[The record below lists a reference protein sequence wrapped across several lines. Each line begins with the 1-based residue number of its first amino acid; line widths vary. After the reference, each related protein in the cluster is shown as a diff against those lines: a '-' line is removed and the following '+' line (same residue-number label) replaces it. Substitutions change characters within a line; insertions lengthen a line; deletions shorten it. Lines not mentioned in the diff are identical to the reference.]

1 MNVLIAGGLMVM
13 VVGGFLIL
21 YNGSIQQEV
30 EINKPN
36 YRGLVQLGLAPSADV
51 RPAQQNDIDTGVRFR
66 DKGGNILI
74 LYDSRTW
81 GTLDYGKTFVGVNG

>member
-13 VVGGFLIL
+13 IVGGFLML

-36 YRGLVQLGLAPSADV
+36 YRG
-51 RPAQQNDIDTGVRFR
+51 IF
-66 DKGGNILI
+66 I

-81 GTLDYGKTFVGVNG
+81 DTLDYGKTFVGVNG

>member
-1 MNVLIAGGLMVM
+1 MNVLIASGLMVM
-13 VVGGFLIL
+13 IVGGFLML

-30 EINKPN
+30 EIKKPN

-66 DKGGNILI
+66 DGGGNIFI

-81 GTLDYGKTFVGVNG
+81 DTLDYGKTFVGVNG